1 MSLEELKT
9 FKLLNIDVLK
19 ENLKVLLSIN
29 HLLHCHCSRFKSS
42 LNRSIELKDYDLY
55 YASVFST
62 LSNVLIL
69 KRSVLITMFELYEDI
84 SKEYVASGKEEFC
97 RKV

>member
-29 HLLHCHCSRFKSS
+29 HLLHCHCSRFKKQG

-55 YASVFST
+55 YASVGFST
-62 LSNVLIL
+62 LS
-69 KRSVLITMFELYEDI
+69 MF
-84 SKEYVASGKEEFC
+84 
-97 RKV
+97 